1 MTAAAA
7 AISVISCEQ
16 NVKPEEEPAAATEL
30 KSLTESVDATAE
42 GGEYEIG
49 YAVINP
55 TETGEIMASV
65 KGGSDWISGFDTG
78 TPNKVRFT
86 VSPNEAESAR
96 VDAVIVSYENCSF
109 EVEVT
114 QDAKEP
120 EKEVVEFTADVLEGV
135 YYGKLPG
142 SDSYNWNFYFSDKG
156 LDEYMSPSL
165 PDAVYYNVSLY
176 DQEEAEISENEA
188 VIPEGTYQFNLACQT
203 EGMGFNGG
211 YWLSDSNGAQTEFL
225 YYEEGELKVTRTD
238 GDVYALE
245 LTVVTDDGQTRH
257 VTYEGVVALKD
268 ESPGGEPNL
277 PLVDKDILDVDFTG
291 GYAWTE
297 DSGVENVS
305 AIAIQLFTSDYAVM
319 LNAKIY
325 TSDLTPDATDVP
337 AGTYRIGEDGEAVS
351 GTFMPGGA
359 YQNYPNGTYVT
370 VMSDG
375 TYGIVD
381 GGTVTVS
388 GSEAGTE
395 IVLDLT
401 MGGFRLTGV
410 FDGSLPVLQ
419 Q

>member
-7 AISVISCEQ
+7 AISVISCEE

-30 KSLTESVDATAE
+30 KSLTESVEATVE

-120 EKEVVEFTADVLEGV
+120 EKEIVEFAADVLEGV
-135 YYGKLPG
+135 YYGKSSG
-142 SDSYNWNFYFSDKG
+142 SKSYYWNFYFSDKG

-165 PDAVYYNVSLY
+165 PDAVYYYVSLY
-176 DQEEAEISENEA
+176 GQEEAETSENGA
-188 VIPEGTYQFNLACQT
+188 VIPEGTYPFNLECQAD
-203 EGMGFNGG
+203 GLGFNGG

-268 ESPGGEPNL
+268 ESPGAEPDL
-277 PLVDKDILDVDFTG
+277 PLVDEDMLDVDFTG

-297 DSGVENVS
+297 DSGVEGVS

-351 GTFMPGGA
+351 GTFMPGA
-359 YQNYPNGTYVT
+359 YENYPNGTYVT

-388 GSEAGTE
+388 DSEAGTE